1 MFPCIMHDPI
11 PLTVPGKCERASLI
25 CTTRLF
31 LALAS
36 PSALPHRPV
45 ALSLSHLRRGVKG
58 WQAEVSWHTSFSAD
72 KYLSTGW
79 EKHMRTF
86 LSRTNYSCIFL
97 VFFSALPPFL
107 PPSRCGDESSC
118 SCHCSYSPG
127 PGRPYRV
134 NCIISRRASPPA
146 SLLTVQLKAAPQT
159 ALQPRYI
166 LRPEA
171 GVGAI
176 KWSQRVSRY
185 SEGTNTKVQG
195 SGFSIQSEVQKVT
208 FTLAIILESRNQTMQ

>member
-86 LSRTNYSCIFL
+86 LSRTNYSCIFFCSSSFL
-97 VFFSALPPFL
+97 APVEMRRWKQLFL
-107 PPSRCGDESSC
+107 PLQLLARAWRTLQSQLYNFPTRITTCVS
-118 SCHCSYSPG
+118 
-127 PGRPYRV
+127 V
-134 NCIISRRASPPA
+134 N
-146 SLLTVQLKAAPQT
+146 
-159 ALQPRYI
+159 
-166 LRPEA
+166 
-171 GVGAI
+171 GA
-176 KWSQRVSRY
+176 
-185 SEGTNTKVQG
+185 TQG
-195 SGFSIQSEVQKVT
+195 SASDRFATPLHFATRGRRGSH
-208 FTLAIILESRNQTMQ
+208 